1 MSETVSE
8 ITATITPSYR
18 RRDLLRAGAVGAF
31 AIVAPRLVRATEANS
46 AVRVGLLGC
55 GRRGSADATSI
66 AQHTTA
72 RVVALADLF
81 PDALE
86 KAKLRFDALAQSKG
100 YAGVARTF
108 AGPDAYRQMAE
119 SADVDAI
126 VIATPA
132 YYHPEHLAAVVA
144 AGKHVYCE
152 KPVAVDVNGTRR
164 VLEIGAKAEGKVS
177 LDVGFQIRSAPPFV
191 ELVRRIHAGALGE
204 IHAGSAHYFCG
215 LPDYPAW
222 PGASPAQARLRN
234 WLSDRVLSGDII
246 VEQNIHAIDI
256 CNWVLGTHPVSAIG
270 RGGPEG
276 RNGAGDVY
284 SHFDVVFTYPNA
296 ADISFSSVQFGKGK
310 FDVDERFF
318 GTRGSSQSPYS
329 GRLGTEGEE
338 PWAWEGSDKPASG
351 EFSAAGTFEDNL
363 AHADEEKHKAFI
375 ESIVSGKLHNQAA
388 TGVESALTAM
398 LGREAAYRKHE
409 ITWQELTRLKQHWDA
424 GIDLRKL

>member
-1 MSETVSE
+1 M
-8 ITATITPSYR
+8 ATTPSYR
-18 RRDLLRAGAVGAF
+18 RRDLLRAGAVGTF

-351 EFSAAGTFEDNL
+351 EFSATGTFEDNL